1 MYKPRESG
9 IIRVVR
15 VSEGGRPCDTRVRNM
30 PKPDRSRETKTRGT
44 HEQETEAPKPTLK
57 MVRQT
62 DESFRLLVDSV
73 KDYAIFILD
82 QNGYIQTWNLGA
94 QNIKGYT
101 PDEIIGK
108 HFSTF
113 YPEEDL
119 KSDKPAYEL
128 KVATEVGRFEDEGW
142 RIRKDGSRFWANVII
157 TALRNSDGV
166 LLGFGKVTR
175 DLTERKLTEEGL
187 RESEQRFRMLVEEVQ
202 DYAIFML
209 DPNGY
214 IQSWNAGA
222 EAIKGYKEAEIIGKH
237 FSVFYPDEDIKR
249 DKPGFELKVAGEVG
263 RFEDEGWRL
272 RKDGTRFWASVIITA
287 LRDKEGVLRGFGKV
301 TSDLTERKKAEE
313 QRLQLAREQV
323 ARSEAEAASRAKD
336 EFLATISHELRTPL
350 NAILGWGRML
360 RSSNLNEESVNRG
373 LNSIER
379 NAKLQAQLIDDLLD
393 VSSIISGKLRL
404 TVVPVDLQPIIEAA
418 IDSMRPAADAKGIR
432 LQVMLDSHAGLISGD
447 PDRLQQI
454 IWNLLSN
461 AVKFTNKEGRVQVS
475 LQRKNSHVEIQV
487 SDTGRGISPEFLP
500 YVFDRFR
507 QADSSISRMHGGLGL
522 GMAIV
527 RHLVELHGG
536 TVQAQSPGEG
546 QGTTFT
552 VELPMVAA
560 YGSGRIVEDDDDV
573 DNSGTA
579 TNQGG
584 LEPSPSLEGLTILVV
599 DDEADA
605 RDLLTVV
612 LEARQARVTTVASA
626 AQAYETLAW
635 LRPDV
640 IISDI
645 GMPGEDGYMF
655 MRRVRLEEARARY
668 GWKPAIALT
677 AHARAEDRLRALSAG
692 YQAHVAKPV
701 EPAELVAVIASLVRP
716 LH

>member
-1 MYKPRESG
+1 
-9 IIRVVR
+9 
-15 VSEGGRPCDTRVRNM
+15 M
-30 PKPDRSRETKTRGT
+30 PKLDRSGQPKEPRTRQKTKA
-44 HEQETEAPKPTLK
+44 HKPTQK
-57 MVRQT
+57 TVRQT
-62 DESFRLLVDSV
+62 GDPFRLLVESV

-82 QNGYIQTWNLGA
+82 QQGYVQTWNLGA
-94 QNIKGYT
+94 ENIKGYT
-101 PDEIIGK
+101 ADEIIGK
-108 HFSTF
+108 HFSMF

-119 KSDKPAYEL
+119 KADKPGYEL

-142 RIRKDGSRFWANVII
+142 RIRKDGSRFWANVVI
-157 TALRNSDGV
+157 TALRDADGV
-166 LLGFGKVTR
+166 LRGFGKVTR
-175 DLTERKLTEEGL
+175 DLTERKHAEETL
-187 RESEQRFRMLVEEVQ
+187 RQSEQRFRMLVEEVE

-209 DPNGY
+209 DVEGY

-222 EAIKGYKEAEIIGKH
+222 EAIKGYKADEIIGKH
-237 FSVFYPDEDIKR
+237 FTVFYPEEDIQR
-249 DKPGFELKVAGEVG
+249 DKPRFELKVAAEVG

-272 RKDGTRFWASVIITA
+272 RKDGTRFWANVIITA
-287 LRDKEGVLRGFGKV
+287 LRDKDGVLRGFGKV

-360 RSSNLNEESVNRG
+360 RNTNLNEENVNRG

-404 TVVPVDLQPIIEAA
+404 TVLPVDLPPIIEAA
-418 IDSMRPAADAKGIR
+418 VDSMRPAADAKGIR
-432 LQVMLDSHAGLISGD
+432 LQLMLDSHAGLISGD

-454 IWNLLSN
+454 VWNLLSN
-461 AVKFTNKEGRVQVS
+461 AVKFTHREGRVHVS
-475 LQRKNSHVEIQV
+475 LQRFNSHVEIKV

-536 TVQAQSPGEG
+536 TVHAQSPGEG

-552 VELPMVAA
+552 VELPIIAA
-560 YGSGRIVEDDDDV
+560 YGSGRIVPDADEV
-573 DNSGTA
+573 NPPTA

-584 LEPSPSLEGLTILVV
+584 LDLPSLEGLTILVV

-612 LEARQARVTTVASA
+612 LEARQARVTTVANPTE
-626 AQAYETLAW
+626 AYETLEW

-645 GMPGEDGYMF
+645 GMPGEDGYTF
-655 MRRVRLEEARARY
+655 MRKVRLEEARVQH

-716 LH
+716 LY

>member
-1 MYKPRESG
+1 
-9 IIRVVR
+9 
-15 VSEGGRPCDTRVRNM
+15 M
-30 PKPDRSRETKTRGT
+30 PKPDRSRETKARGT